1 MIFDDKNLELLSV
14 SIPVTDWYD
23 ARDEIDSLRESVDR
37 LQKVV
42 EALAELYRTERV
54 KTWELVLNKMLE
66 REDKKIREGRARK

>member
-1 MIFDDKNLELLSV
+1 MIFDDRNLEVLSV

-23 ARDEIDSLRESVDR
+23 ARDEIDSLRESVER

-54 KTWELVLNKMLE
+54 KTWEMVLTKMLE
-66 REDKKIREGRARK
+66 REDKRRKGKQ

>member
-1 MIFDDKNLELLSV
+1 MVFDDKNLELLSV

-23 ARDEIDSLRESVDR
+23 ARDEIDNLRESVDR

>member
-1 MIFDDKNLELLSV
+1 MDLDEKNLELLSV

>member
-1 MIFDDKNLELLSV
+1 MVFDDKNLELLSV

-54 KTWELVLNKMLE
+54 KTWEMVLTKMLE